1 MSIEQAPTAVEDRGL
16 PISFRPIRR
25 IEPPGAPWPA
35 ILVRDHAARSRMLVD
50 ADRLRGWTGWNAA
63 SDGHVL
69 GPDDVHRRR
78 DGHDVALPLCTETLD
93 ALLERRAAASDAL
106 SGGEVVTL
114 VVSIMRGIDELRRT
128 VRGGVHEAHGRWWL
142 SDTGR
147 PVFVGGEGP
156 AATTEA
162 ERLLLV
168 ALDGRAD
175 LEPILRL
182 CLDAVRAPRAVPRE
196 LAEIEAAL
204 FAFAAAAPLA
214 TSRLAPARIPG
225 HSASVPTDR
234 STVSPASPRPWSA
247 MLGDLIDA
255 RPRRIIAELLTRLR
269 RAPRGESPRRR
280 RPIILAAAAGAV
292 VLVGGLLWPTS
303 SGDPASA
310 DGVRRPSAA
319 AASLPTRTA
328 TPPVA
333 PTPRAST
340 GAHAGAPDR
349 LEVVAADLLDARRA
363 CHAQTSCLADV
374 QEDPAQPL
382 AAGSADLPSADLTI
396 TLLDEYGG
404 AAVLKAQPRA
414 DRGPARYVVIIREKD
429 RWLLRDVYDVAQQ
442 PSG

>member
-168 ALDGRAD
+168 ALDARAD

-182 CLDAVRAPRAVPRE
+182 CLDAVRAPRAVP
-196 LAEIEAAL
+196 
-204 FAFAAAAPLA
+204 
-214 TSRLAPARIPG
+214 
-225 HSASVPTDR
+225 AS
-234 STVSPASPRPWSA
+234 SPRS
-247 MLGDLIDA
+247 
-255 RPRRIIAELLTRLR
+255 RPRCSR
-269 RAPRGESPRRR
+269 SPRRL
-280 RPIILAAAAGAV
+280 P
-292 VLVGGLLWPTS
+292 WP
-303 SGDPASA
+303 
-310 DGVRRPSAA
+310 
-319 AASLPTRTA
+319 
-328 TPPVA
+328 
-333 PTPRAST
+333 PRASHPPGSPGT
-340 GAHAGAPDR
+340 PR
-349 LEVVAADLLDARRA
+349 PFRPIARPCRRRPRGRGRRCSA
-363 CHAQTSCLADV
+363 ISSMPGRV
-374 QEDPAQPL
+374 
-382 AAGSADLPSADLTI
+382 GSS
-396 TLLDEYGG
+396 
-404 AAVLKAQPRA
+404 RNC
-414 DRGPARYVVIIREKD
+414 
-429 RWLLRDVYDVAQQ
+429 
-442 PSG
+442 